1 MSSTIRNRTSLI
13 PIEHLS
19 MGIINLENNI
29 KIFYVNLLKII
40 NKTLITLK
48 EITGLNKNCIKKII
62 SKLNYIKL
70 IIEADMAISNV
81 LIDDNKD
88 EKNKKSSIV
97 ALNNI
102 DPRIFY
108 KDFVNILN
116 FYITILMKEKD
127 KDNLI
132 CEHYSNFLTKYYEM
146 QPVYE
151 VIIKDF
157 LNKSNKYREESYKD
171 FINESKS
178 IIKSIN
184 KDFDNNYYQ
193 KLYDPKFNPTLKG
206 GRHNK
211 SNSLDMK
218 YIKDLCKANQIKLS
232 TTKNDMR
239 SIYTKKELITKL
251 KRKRII

>member
-48 EITGLNKNCIKKII
+48 EITGSNKNCIKKII

-70 IIEADMAISNV
+70 IIEADKDLSNV

-132 CEHYSNFLTKYYEM
+132 CKHYYNF
-146 QPVYE
+146 Q
-151 VIIKDF
+151 
-157 LNKSNKYREESYKD
+157 
-171 FINESKS
+171 
-178 IIKSIN
+178 
-184 KDFDNNYYQ
+184 
-193 KLYDPKFNPTLKG
+193 
-206 GRHNK
+206 
-211 SNSLDMK
+211 
-218 YIKDLCKANQIKLS
+218 
-232 TTKNDMR
+232 
-239 SIYTKKELITKL
+239 
-251 KRKRII
+251 